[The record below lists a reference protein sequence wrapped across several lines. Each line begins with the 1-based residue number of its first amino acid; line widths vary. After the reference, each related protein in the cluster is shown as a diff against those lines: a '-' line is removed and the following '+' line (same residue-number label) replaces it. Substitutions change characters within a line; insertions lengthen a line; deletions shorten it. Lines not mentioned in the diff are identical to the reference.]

1 MNKSQFLE
9 TLQDMLQCD
18 EALQEETVLADRE
31 EWDSLAIMVLVT
43 FFDKTFGLH
52 VAYDDFKKCHTVAEL
67 IALSKGAIA

>member
-1 MNKSQFLE
+1 MNKSQFLA

-18 EALQEETVLADRE
+18 EALQEDTVLAERE

-43 FFDKTFGLH
+43 FFDKNLGQH
-52 VAYDDFKKCHTVAEL
+52 IAYDDIRKCRTIADL

>member
-1 MNKSQFLE
+1 MNKSQFLA

-18 EALQEETVLADRE
+18 EALQEDTVLAERE

-43 FFDKTFGLH
+43 FFDKNLGLRI
-52 VAYDDFKKCHTVAEL
+52 AYDDIRKCRTIADL